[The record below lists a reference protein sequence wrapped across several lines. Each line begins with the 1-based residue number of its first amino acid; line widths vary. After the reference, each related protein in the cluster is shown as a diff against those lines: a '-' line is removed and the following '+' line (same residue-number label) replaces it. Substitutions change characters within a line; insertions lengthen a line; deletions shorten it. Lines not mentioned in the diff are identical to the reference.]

1 MYKNYL
7 QQSSKETITNIKQL
21 INITVKS
28 KRAIKAVILPV
39 CYTLRQLNSQ
49 SVNPSIMLTFLI
61 SNMLQTE
68 RQTVF
73 TTFSVRFLR
82 S

>member
-1 MYKNYL
+1 MQTQTQLAMYKNYL

-39 CYTLRQLNSQ
+39 CYTLSQLINQ
-49 SVNPSIMLTFLI
+49 IH
-61 SNMLQTE
+61 Q
-68 RQTVF
+68 
-73 TTFSVRFLR
+73 LR
-82 S
+82 